1 MEKDTPIVEIINQT
15 IDQNDPTQ
23 KAIGLLALLVESKI
37 NTMAEKMG
45 TLRKE
50 LNEQKFSLD
59 DLKNLKQCPIGLE
72 AKIKEDRITI
82 DKQIEKINAILQ
94 PLYFVDKYPKL
105 AMLMVIGILTL
116 CGLGLERV
124 ISFF

>member
-23 KAIGLLALLVESKI
+23 KAIGLLALLVDSKI
-37 NTMAEKMG
+37 NAMAEKMG
-45 TLRKE
+45 TLKKE

-72 AKIKEDRITI
+72 TKLKEERVTI
-82 DKQIEKINAILQ
+82 DAQFEKINAILQ

-105 AMLMVIGILTL
+105 AMLMVIGILAL

>member
-1 MEKDTPIVEIINQT
+1 MANDTSLVEIINRT

-23 KAIGLLALLVESKI
+23 KAIGLLAVLVDSKI
-37 NTMAEKMG
+37 NAMTDTISKFKGELEGHQMDLNGLKH
-45 TLRKE
+45 LKE
-50 LNEQKFSLD
+50 CPLKLETKFD
-59 DLKNLKQCPIGLE
+59 KNYSE
-72 AKIKEDRITI
+72 NKEEL
-82 DKQIEKINAILQ
+82 EKINAILQ

-105 AMLMVIGILTL
+105 AMLMVIGILAL

>member
-23 KAIGLLALLVESKI
+23 KAIGLLALLVDSKI
-37 NTMAEKMG
+37 NAMAEKMG
-45 TLRKE
+45 TLKKE

-72 AKIKEDRITI
+72 AKLKEDRITI
-82 DKQIEKINAILQ
+82 DRQIEKINAILQ